1 MTLTNII
8 SFSYYFPDDLP
19 DDRNCEYCVH
29 CCINYDS
36 WLSFQN
42 VLYKIVKDP
51 LFELFITLCIVLNTT
66 FLALEHHGM
75 SETVR
80 SVLDIGN
87 KVMTTSFLF
96 PCDKRLTMMFSLLN
110 LLHPLKK
117 RSSHWYS
124 LSSASLNCWLFQKN
138 FFNAAGTYSTCVS

>member
-1 MTLTNII
+1 MLKVLIANYSFNVLRRFTLPRLIL
-8 SFSYYFPDDLP
+8 FPDDLP

-29 CCINYDS
+29 CCISYDS

-42 VLYKIVKDP
+42 ALYKIVKDP

-87 KVMTTSFLF
+87 KVM
-96 PCDKRLTMMFSLLN
+96 D
-110 LLHPLKK
+110 
-117 RSSHWYS
+117 
-124 LSSASLNCWLFQKN
+124 
-138 FFNAAGTYSTCVS
+138 

>member
-1 MTLTNII
+1 MFIL
-8 SFSYYFPDDLP
+8 FPDDIP
-19 DDRNCEYCVH
+19 VDDRNCEYCVH

-42 VLYKIVKDP
+42 VLYKVVKDP

-87 KVMTTSFLF
+87 KVNDIEFRLQRAATNDFDLAGLHSGVHRRVHPEAVGSFKRIF
-96 PCDKRLTMMFSLLN
+96 PMRLE
-110 LLHPLKK
+110 HIRPVY
-117 RSSHWYS
+117 R
-124 LSSASLNCWLFQKN
+124 
-138 FFNAAGTYSTCVS
+138 GG